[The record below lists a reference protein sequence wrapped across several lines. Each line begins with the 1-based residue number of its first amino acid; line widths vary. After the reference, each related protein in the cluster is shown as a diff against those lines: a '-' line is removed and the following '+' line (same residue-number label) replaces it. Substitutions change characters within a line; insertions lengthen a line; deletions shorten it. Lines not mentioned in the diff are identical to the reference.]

1 MKKNSFFFAVT
12 AIFFLFLCSFLHAEN
27 AKGCELC
34 KNLVTFLEK
43 NDYKPTE
50 LPILN
55 NNSAEFPFNVK
66 LEFFPDNFNNSN
78 ISKIS
83 EDSLE
88 EKISTL
94 TFIFQIE
101 EISENYDF
109 LKKLLDSIKNTS
121 LSGKI
126 QIVFTYGDKLG
137 FGSQN
142 LIAGSECFADE
153 LEDNGDTA
161 VIYANL
167 NEKATTLSSGGGGDC
182 SPSWLLKLVTNS
194 FYSSNLFYIIKDGFI
209 TSLHRQNLLKSDQGT
224 EIFMEKGIPACSV
237 NFAFPLKTEEYSK
250 KVADFFYNVAF
261 NFEPDE
267 TLHWD
272 RNSKPIVIFNFPI
285 MISEKFTI
293 LLFILVSGVSLFVLC
308 EFSFA
313 DLFTK
318 NSYSRHL
325 LKKIYII
332 PICIFIT
339 TIAFFLGQNFA
350 FLIHKILKVSIVS
363 CYSIKI
369 LFGFLFSSLV
379 YFLIF
384 KIQGNRSANVFSFL
398 INIAGIFN
406 IFIFTALD
414 ISLFYVFALEYIII
428 VATQKVKR
436 TASLAV
442 LFVMLALPFVPYFI
456 QFLNNSTN
464 SSLLKILMSSTK
476 VNIIFSL
483 AFLPFELVFFRLL
496 ARLNYVWKDITKEK
510 KVFIKQNVIAIS
522 VSFGIFAAILITL
535 TIFIPSKYKVQ
546 EKRPFT
552 EKEIISP
559 EKIELSYYDES
570 FLEDTT
576 RNFTIKLKES
586 AENVEIKLLGTDGN
600 PILYTD
606 EVYFYS
612 TEEKYAI
619 FNVPTWPPL
628 EMTFS
633 YIADTSQD
641 STITVSE
648 IIYKEDNKF
657 EKISNSIKIPKASNK

>member
-12 AIFFLFLCSFLHAEN
+12 AIFFLFFCSFLHAES

-34 KNLVTFLEK
+34 KNLVNFLEK

-55 NNSAEFPFNVK
+55 NNSAEFPFNIK
-66 LEFFPDNFNNSN
+66 LEFFPENSSNSN
-78 ISKIS
+78 SKNLDNS
-83 EDSLE
+83 ED

-94 TFIFQIE
+94 AFIFQIE
-101 EISENYDF
+101 EITENYDF
-109 LKKLLDSIKNTS
+109 LKKMLDSIKNTS

-142 LIAGSECFADE
+142 LIAGSERFAEE

-161 VIYANL
+161 IIYVKL

-182 SPSWLLKLVTNS
+182 SPAWLLKLVTNS
-194 FYSSNLFYIIKDGFI
+194 FYSSNIFYVIKDGFI
-209 TSLHRQNLLKSDQGT
+209 TSLHRQKLLKSEQGT
-224 EIFMEKGIPACSV
+224 DVFMEKGIPACSV
-237 NFAFPLKTEEYSK
+237 NFALPLKTEEYSK

-261 NFEPDE
+261 NFEPEE
-267 TLHWD
+267 TLTWD

-293 LLFILVSGVSLFVLC
+293 LLFILVSGLSLFVLC

-339 TIAFFLGQNFA
+339 TFAFLLGQNFA
-350 FLIHKILKVSIVS
+350 FLIHKIFKTSIIS

-369 LFGFLFSSLV
+369 LFAFLFISLT

-406 IFIFTALD
+406 IFIFTAID
-414 ISLFYVFALEYIII
+414 ISLFYVFAVEYIII

-442 LFVMLALPFVPYFI
+442 LFVMLAAPFIPYFI
-456 QFLNNSTN
+456 QFLNNST
-464 SSLLKILMSSTK
+464 SASLLKILMSSLR
-476 VNIIFSL
+476 VNIIFSF

-510 KVFIKQNVIAIS
+510 KIFIKQNIIAIS
-522 VSFGIFAAILITL
+522 VSFGIFAVILITV
-535 TIFIPSKYKVQ
+535 TIFLPSKYKIQ
-546 EKRPFT
+546 AKRPFT

-559 EKIELSYYDES
+559 EKIKLSYYDES

-576 RNFTIKLKES
+576 RNFTIKLNES

-612 TEEKYAI
+612 PEGKYAI

-641 STITVSE
+641 SIITVSE

-657 EKISNSIKIPKASNK
+657 EKISNSIKIPKASIK